1 MFNRL
6 KYRIIEKYLFK
17 IIDYCDRQSK
27 FEIEKANYSLE
38 GTEDKL
44 IHHYRQLAYMNVS
57 QYVYR
62 ILGDLRSDLYKGLDI
77 DT

>member
-6 KYRIIEKYLFK
+6 KYRIIKKYLFE

-44 IHHYRQLAYMNVS
+44 IHNYKYLAYKKVS
-57 QYVYR
+57 LYVYR
-62 ILGDLRSDLYKGLDI
+62 ILGDIRSDLYKGLDI

>member
-6 KYRIIEKYLFK
+6 KYRIIEKYLLK
-17 IIDYCDRQSK
+17 VVDYCDRQSK
-27 FEIEKANYSLE
+27 FEIERANYSLE

-44 IHHYRQLAYMNVS
+44 IHHYKQLAYRNVS
-57 QYVYR
+57 LYVYR
-62 ILGDLRSDLYKGLDI
+62 ILEGLRSNLYKGLDI